1 MTIFKV
7 LGNPQNANE
16 PKCKAANEA
25 QQTAPKVL
33 MTGTEEVRA
42 SKKYK
47 RKYYKKPKLD
57 KSLVQTL

>member
-16 PKCKAANEA
+16 PKCKTANEA

-33 MTGTEEVRA
+33 MTGTEVRV

-47 RKYYKKPKLD
+47 GKYYKEPKLD